1 MSQKL
6 NFFEDLILSGI
17 AAGISKVSLSI
28 HIVRLDQFIR
38 SRWLNFVFRP
48 QLPQSSVSNFWSKIR
63 MR

>member
-6 NFFEDLILSGI
+6 NFFEDFMLSGI
-17 AAGISKVSLSI
+17 ATGIAKASLST

-38 SRWLNFVFRP
+38 SSWLNFVLRP
-48 QLPQSSVSNFWSKIR
+48 QLPHSSVSNFWSKIR